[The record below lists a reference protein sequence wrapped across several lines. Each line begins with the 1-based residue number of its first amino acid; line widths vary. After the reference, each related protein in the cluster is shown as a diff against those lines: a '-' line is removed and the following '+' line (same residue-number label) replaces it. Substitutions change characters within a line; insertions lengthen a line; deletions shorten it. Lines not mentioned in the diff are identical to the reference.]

1 MADIYLM
8 RHGQTQLNVEHRFQG
23 RADIPLNEKG
33 LRQAAEAGRALRAA
47 GIVPDRIY
55 TSPLRRAMQTAEAA
69 FGLPEEKLIRDD
81 RLAEITFGWVDACPR
96 DQIPDGFADTFF
108 HHPDTYIPPE
118 NGETYEDVLARARS
132 IVKDLRREQSPG
144 TIFVVSH
151 AGISHAILN
160 ILTQAPLLEF
170 WTYKIENCG
179 VLRLHLVPTER
190 RRKNPGREDAGPQGS
205 GYDWFEE
212 TFHGFAKNSAEENR

>member
-144 TIFVVSH
+144 TIFVVSGH
-151 AGISHAILN
+151 S
-160 ILTQAPLLEF
+160 
-170 WTYKIENCG
+170 
-179 VLRLHLVPTER
+179 
-190 RRKNPGREDAGPQGS
+190 
-205 GYDWFEE
+205 
-212 TFHGFAKNSAEENR
+212 SASLFTRNR